1 MGNEVP
7 GARVVVRTVLIVVA
21 VVVLL
26 YLIYLVRRPIGW
38 LLTATFLAVALSGPV
53 NVLDR
58 YMKRGF
64 AIAIVYLGMLALPI
78 ALGALI
84 LPPLVEEGN
93 NLAQNAPQYSRDITD
108 FVQRNERLRS
118 LNEDYDI
125 TDKLQQEAGKLPGKL
140 GGAATTLRDV
150 GFGIVNSI
158 FALVTILILTAFML
172 GSGGGWVAAGLRFLP
187 EERAERLERVLAR
200 SAAAVRNYVA
210 GALAQATIAGVLS
223 YIVLSMLGVPFAAP
237 LAVVIFFLDLIPLI
251 GATIGAV
258 VVAVVTLF
266 NDFPTA
272 TIVWVV
278 WSIVY
283 QQVENN
289 LIQPQIQK
297 RAVDINPFLVVV
309 AVLFGSALLGVLG
322 ALVAVPVAASVQ
334 IAVREYADYR
344 GIRPRPEKPP
354 AVTPDPDPPPPG
366 PSGPGLR
373 STPPP
378 TEPRAQPAPGAGTS
392 ASSLPWRRIAA
403 AARRSAGAGGRAST
417 GQRPTFDSA
426 PDPRDR
432 GRRARGSPRL
442 SLRT

>member
-1 MGNEVP
+1 MGNHEAP
-7 GARVVVRTVLIVVA
+7 AARVIVRTVLIVVA
-21 VVVLL
+21 VFLLL
-26 YLIYLVRRPIGW
+26 YLIYRLRRPISW
-38 LLTATFLAVALSGPV
+38 LLIATFLAVALSGPV
-53 NVLDR
+53 NVFDR

-64 AIAIVYLGMLALPI
+64 AIAIVYLGMLAFPV

-84 LPPLVEEGN
+84 VPSLVEEGN
-93 NLAQNAPQYSRDITD
+93 NLADNAPQYARDISD
-108 FVQRNERLRS
+108 FVERNERLRN

-125 TDKLQQEAGKLPGKL
+125 TTKLQEEAEKLPGKL
-140 GGAATTLRDV
+140 GGAAGTLRDV

-172 GSGGGWVAAGLRFLP
+172 GSGGSWVAAGLRFLP
-187 EERAERLERVLAR
+187 EDRARRLESVLAH

-210 GALAQATIAGVLS
+210 GALAQATIAGLLSYLVLS
-223 YIVLSMLGVPFAAP
+223 ILGVPFAAP

-258 VVAVVTLF
+258 AVAVVTLF

-322 ALVAVPVAASVQ
+322 ALVAVPVAASIQ
-334 IAVREYADYR
+334 IAVREYLDYR
-344 GIRPRPEKPP
+344 DIRPRANKPP
-354 AVTPDPDPPPPG
+354 EPPPDP
-366 PSGPGLR
+366 
-373 STPPP
+373 
-378 TEPRAQPAPGAGTS
+378 EPPAPG
-392 ASSLPWRRIAA
+392 PE
-403 AARRSAGAGGRAST
+403 
-417 GQRPTFDSA
+417 PA
-426 PDPRDR
+426 P
-432 GRRARGSPRL
+432 A
-442 SLRT
+442 